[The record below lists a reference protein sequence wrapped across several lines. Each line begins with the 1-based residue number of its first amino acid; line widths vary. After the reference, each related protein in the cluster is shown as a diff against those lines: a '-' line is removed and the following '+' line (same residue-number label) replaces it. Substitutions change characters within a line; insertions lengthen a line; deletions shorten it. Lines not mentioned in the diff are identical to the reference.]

1 MFTRRSPTFLIVRF
15 NYSPVRSFGRHVFF
29 FFFYCIY
36 LISSTH
42 PPPLPF
48 SRWTLG
54 LIRLSLPHEE
64 WPSEGGAKER
74 GIMRACCDT

>member
-15 NYSPVRSFGRHVFF
+15 NYSTARSLGVT
-29 FFFYCIY
+29 FFYP
-36 LISSTH
+36 ISSTH

-54 LIRLSLPHEE
+54 LIRLSLPPEE
-64 WPSEGGAKER
+64 WPSEGGVQEC
-74 GIMRACCDT
+74 GIMKACCDT